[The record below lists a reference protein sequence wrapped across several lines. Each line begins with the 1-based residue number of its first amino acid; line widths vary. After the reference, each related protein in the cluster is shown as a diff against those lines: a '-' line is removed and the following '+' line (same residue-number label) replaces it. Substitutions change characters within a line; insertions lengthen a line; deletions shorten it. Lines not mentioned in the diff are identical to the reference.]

1 MKSLCL
7 NKKFVFAAL
16 LFLIVFSG
24 CLSESQTLSEPPE
37 TTLQTTL
44 SPSTTTMRQIQT
56 AQMVFEET
64 CSVCHSIDRPK
75 SKKKSRAEW
84 QETVKRMQNVNGA
97 RQKADLTDE
106 KARIIINHLSANYG
120 K

>member
-1 MKSLCL
+1 
-7 NKKFVFAAL
+7 
-16 LFLIVFSG
+16 
-24 CLSESQTLSEPPE
+24 
-37 TTLQTTL
+37 
-44 SPSTTTMRQIQT
+44 MRQIQT

-84 QETVKRMQNVNGA
+84 QETVKRMQDVNGA

-106 KARIIINHLSANYG
+106 KALIIINHLSANYG